1 MRLSELA
8 KSAMERQEDE
18 GMKPVDNRLPPQ
30 SNLTRLAGTACFLV
44 SWYMALYYYMLLKS
58 AAVAFVLHI
67 KLVLTTKD
75 LRCSMAGW

>member
-30 SNLTRLAGTACFLV
+30 SNLTRLAGTAYFLV
-44 SWYMALYYYMLLKS
+44 SRYMLLKS
-58 AAVAFVLHI
+58 AAVAFCTLN
-67 KLVLTTKD
+67 LY
-75 LRCSMAGW
+75 